1 MKRFIEGQSRER
13 VTLPPECLDDLVGAD
28 NPVRIVDAFVE
39 ELDLLSLGFDGSTPA
54 ATETSHGAFRSGLSV
69 HRARV
74 ADVPAG
80 AQLG

>member
-54 ATETSHGAFRSGLSV
+54 STGR
-69 HRARV
+69 
-74 ADVPAG
+74 PACYSSSIFTDISIVSRLCG
-80 AQLG
+80 N